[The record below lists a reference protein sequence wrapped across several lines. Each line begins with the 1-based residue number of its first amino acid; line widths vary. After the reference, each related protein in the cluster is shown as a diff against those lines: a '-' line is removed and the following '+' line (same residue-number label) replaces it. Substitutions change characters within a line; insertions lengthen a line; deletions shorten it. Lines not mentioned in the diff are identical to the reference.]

1 MDLFGESP
9 TEPSESD
16 QDPIIADA
24 HMMPDEDCGLKEP
37 KLNTACYGFEN
48 QEAQLLHNFNAGQ
61 MPHGI
66 ILSGP
71 KGIGKSTFAYR
82 LMRFLLVHGTSQD
95 DPNQDALFAAPEPT
109 TPQNFSVDMNAPALR
124 LMHAGAHPDMIVLGE
139 DLSDQKT
146 VKPIINIETIR
157 KINPFL
163 HKTASEGGWRI
174 VMIDNADTMTVQAQN
189 AVLKVL
195 EEPPTNTLIV
205 LIAHRAGALIPTIRS
220 RSRLIPCY
228 APAKDDFKTI
238 LRSHEDGE
246 ALSLEQIG
254 LLALLS
260 DSRPGYAIQI
270 IEQNGLDVFEE
281 SMAMLSKGNTPEQN
295 IEIHRFADTLSRK
308 GKENAYDAFENSM
321 LFLAQ
326 TLTMAKAKHPLSPI
340 EGLDLSLQNYN
351 LETLLNHYT
360 LEEWIKICDILRDHF
375 ERVRLRNLDKRHGVM
390 GAFSALAA

>member
-1 MDLFGESP
+1 
-9 TEPSESD
+9 
-16 QDPIIADA
+16 
-24 HMMPDEDCGLKEP
+24 
-37 KLNTACYGFEN
+37 
-48 QEAQLLHNFNAGQ
+48 
-61 MPHGI
+61 
-66 ILSGP
+66 
-71 KGIGKSTFAYR
+71 
-82 LMRFLLVHGTSQD
+82 
-95 DPNQDALFAAPEPT
+95 
-109 TPQNFSVDMNAPALR
+109 
-124 LMHAGAHPDMIVLGE
+124 
-139 DLSDQKT
+139 
-146 VKPIINIETIR
+146 
-157 KINPFL
+157 
-163 HKTASEGGWRI
+163 
-174 VMIDNADTMTVQAQN
+174 
-189 AVLKVL
+189 
-195 EEPPTNTLIV
+195 
-205 LIAHRAGALIPTIRS
+205 
-220 RSRLIPCY
+220 LIPCY